1 MAKKKRKTS
10 NVILVI
16 LGVFYLFFIALMV
29 VIFLWKGA
37 IPDTLVQCTMGAG
50 GIEAVALSAIKVSK
64 ELSKKKKTNAEMQ
77 E

>member
-29 VIFLWKGA
+29 VIFCWKGA

-50 GIEAVALSAIKVSK
+50 GIEAVALSAIKISK
-64 ELSKKKKTNAEMQ
+64 EISKKRKTNTETQ